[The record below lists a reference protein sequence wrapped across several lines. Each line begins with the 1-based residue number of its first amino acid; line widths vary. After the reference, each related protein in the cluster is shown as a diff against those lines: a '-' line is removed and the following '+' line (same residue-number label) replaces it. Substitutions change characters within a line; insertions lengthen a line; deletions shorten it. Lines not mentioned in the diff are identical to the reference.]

1 MKIASQYVEVLAKLL
16 RRLLAALKI
25 GSKCGG
31 TKCQTACKL
40 RFFANFCLARN
51 HLRSF
56 ASTSVLTMILL
67 CSAAASLASDLLMV
81 RSQQSFPEAM
91 LTLQTS
97 IKEHGYEIT
106 RVQRIDIG
114 LTGMGYKTDKY
125 RIVFVGKPK
134 EIQYLVDKY
143 PVLAAYM
150 PPQISIFA
158 EQDETVLVTANPMIY
173 ADMVDDKKDKVLF
186 KRWESDIYSVFDDIR
201 DAED

>member
-1 MKIASQYVEVLAKLL
+1 MRTVIRYFLTVALMLAVSPI
-16 RRLLAALKI
+16 LAA
-25 GSKCGG
+25 
-31 TKCQTACKL
+31 
-40 RFFANFCLARN
+40 
-51 HLRSF
+51 
-56 ASTSVLTMILL
+56 
-67 CSAAASLASDLLMV
+67 DLLMV
-81 RSQQSFPEAM
+81 RTQQSFPEAM

-97 IKEHGYEIT
+97 IREHGYQVT

-134 EIQYLVDKY
+134 EIQYLVSKH

-158 EQDETVLVTANPMIY
+158 ERDETVLVTANPMIY
-173 ADMVDDKKDKVLF
+173 AEMIGDEKDKILF

-201 DAED
+201 NFDD

>member
-1 MKIASQYVEVLAKLL
+1 MKIVSQYV
-16 RRLLAALKI
+16 
-25 GSKCGG
+25 
-31 TKCQTACKL
+31 
-40 RFFANFCLARN
+40 
-51 HLRSF
+51 
-56 ASTSVLTMILL
+56 LTIILL
-67 CSAAASLASDLLMV
+67 CFAAASLASDLLMV

-97 IKEHGYEIT
+97 IREHGYEIT

-158 EQDETVLVTANPMIY
+158 EHGETVLITANPMIY
-173 ADMVDDKKDKVLF
+173 ADMIDNEKDKVLF
-186 KRWESDIYSVFDDIR
+186 RRWESDVYSVFDDIR